1 LEIQLQEA
9 MVKQHHLYQPQ
20 EAQFPLQAVA
30 AAHQSQPIMSEIQ
43 GQLVSMAVVDLP
55 GQAESA
61 LRTVQMEL
69 AEIKVEALLE
79 VVRMPEFKQV
89 GVAVGQV
96 ETAQMQLL
104 AMAARAARELQI
116 HTWVLRLFTVVAVV
130 VENERHLELLV
141 QVGLEAVEMVEE
153 MMLEVMQ
160 LQTLVVVVVVLAVR
174 TLAEMVDLELL
185 LCATRQ
191 TQPLQLMHRHQ

>member
-1 LEIQLQEA
+1 
-9 MVKQHHLYQPQ
+9 
-20 EAQFPLQAVA
+20 
-30 AAHQSQPIMSEIQ
+30 
-43 GQLVSMAVVDLP
+43 
-55 GQAESA
+55 
-61 LRTVQMEL
+61 
-69 AEIKVEALLE
+69 LE
-79 VVRMPEFKQV
+79 VVRLPEFKQV

-160 LQTLVVVVVVLAVR
+160 LQTLVGVVVVLAVR